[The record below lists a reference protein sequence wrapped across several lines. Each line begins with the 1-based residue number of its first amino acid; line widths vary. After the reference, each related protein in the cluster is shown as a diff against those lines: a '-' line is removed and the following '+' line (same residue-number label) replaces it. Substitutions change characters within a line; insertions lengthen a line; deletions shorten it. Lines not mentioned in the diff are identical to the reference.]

1 MDITKEKER
10 RIWKRNCYITLLQK
24 SISNAKERMGEGK
37 KGDPGI
43 VSEHDPVSETAIPES
58 LSSKN
63 IYCA

>member
-24 SISNAKERMGEGK
+24 SISNAKERLGEG
-37 KGDPGI
+37 GPGI

-63 IYCA
+63 IY